1 MQGHQGAETDDVI
14 MSDADKKVV
23 LKTGKF
29 FDASGYVPEG
39 WCAKLTHQPRV
50 MLKRYTVYCIELNHP
65 TPTAVASIPN
75 PRWN

>member
-29 FDASGYVPEG
+29 FDASGYVPEVG
-39 WCAKLTHQPRV
+39 ARNSRISPGSC
-50 MLKRYTVYCIELNHP
+50 
-65 TPTAVASIPN
+65 
-75 PRWN
+75 